1 MKTIDIFGYSFSAIK
16 LRKLRAA
23 LTTLGVVIGI
33 AAIVAL
39 LSITQGL
46 QTTLTN
52 QLNQGLSAN
61 TLIVTPGS
69 GGFLSGAG
77 GGGGG
82 GGFGGGGAGG
92 AGGNGG
98 AGGGFGGGGFGG
110 SDTSGFHLYVNYTSE
125 INALSPDIQSSIAI
139 ISRAGYIQ
147 SGNLNRSVTIYGV
160 DFNQYAQIYST
171 TFVAASG
178 SIPTNP
184 TGTEAV
190 VGTRV
195 NDPGQNGTLFFG
207 AGDSINVVWT
217 NATVLPPINES
228 YTATVSGVL
237 GKIGGFGIG
246 GPSDTG
252 VYIPID
258 QAEKFFGTDQADM
271 IIVQLKNHD
280 SATINATSTEITK
293 HFSNQVSVISATAV
307 LSLLTS
313 IFSLLNLFLGGIAA
327 ISLLVAGIG
336 IMNIMI
342 VSLIERT
349 REIGILKALG
359 MKSRTVLTIFLGESI
374 IIGLMGAIIG
384 IVLGWILANVTARI
398 LSSGVFGGG
407 GGFAITPLLTPEV
420 LVGALVFGVG
430 ISVIFALYPAWRASK
445 LKPVE
450 ALRYE

>member
-1 MKTIDIFGYSFSAIK
+1 MKTIDIFGYSFNAIK

-46 QTTLTN
+46 QTTLTG

-61 TLIVTPGS
+61 TLIVSPGS
-69 GGFLSGAG
+69 GGFLGGAG
-77 GGGGG
+77 GGGA
-82 GGFGGGGAGG
+82 GAGG
-92 AGGNGG
+92 GG
-98 AGGGFGGGGFGG
+98 AGGGFGGAGGT
-110 SDTSGFHLYVNYTSE
+110 SDNSGFKLYVNYTSE
-125 INALSPDIQSSIAI
+125 INAISPDIETSIAV
-139 ISRAGYIQ
+139 ISRTGFIQ
-147 SGNLNRSVTIYGV
+147 TDNLNRTVTLYGV
-160 DFNQYAQIYST
+160 DFNQYAQLYTT

-178 SIPTNP
+178 TIPTSP
-184 TGTEAV
+184 VDTDTV

-195 NDPGQNGTLFFG
+195 NQPGQNGTIFFS
-207 AGDSINVVWT
+207 AGDRINITWT
-217 NATVLPPINES
+217 NATVLPPVNET
-228 YTATVSGVL
+228 YTADVSGVL
-237 GKIGGFGIG
+237 GKIGGFGLA

-258 QAEKFFGTDQADM
+258 KAQSFFGTDQCDM
-271 IIVQLKNHD
+271 IIVKLKSSDN
-280 SATINATSTEITK
+280 ATITNVSKAITD
-293 HFSNQVSVISATAV
+293 HFSNQVSVISSTAV
-307 LSLLTS
+307 LGLLTN
-313 IFSLLNLFLGGIAA
+313 IFSILQLFLGGIAA

-359 MKSRTVLTIFLGESI
+359 MKSRTVLTIFLGESV

-384 IVLGWILANVTARI
+384 IVLGWILANVTARV
-398 LSSGVFGGG
+398 LGSGVFGGG
-407 GGFAITPLLTPEV
+407 GGFTITPLLTPEV
-420 LVGALVFGVG
+420 LIGALAFGVG
-430 ISVIFALYPAWRASK
+430 VSVIFALYPAWRASK
-445 LKPVE
+445 LKPVD